1 MTGAYRRPSRSSH
14 RLITSDDPCKSL
26 AQGEVR
32 YFASMLDVAKA
43 FAKTPEPYK
52 QIVYDDGC
60 EVRHLNRDETWT
72 GVRLRLPRPRRR
84 GGRLMPIRLVSSRGV
99 RTRRRHA
106 EGVTNTGSRSSAN
119 APGHAEPPP
128 TALQAPQVGA
138 DTPGRARTRPDLQG
152 LRQRALHRGRPHIPL
167 AQGGE
172 PYRLDGL

>member
-84 GGRLMPIRLVSSRGV
+84 GGRLMPIRLCLEPRCPNPATARGRCDEHRKPIERERSRARRAATNGV
-99 RTRRRHA
+99 YKRRKWELTRRAVLARDPICKVCDNALSTEVDH
-106 EGVTNTGSRSSAN
+106 TSR
-119 APGHAEPPP
+119 
-128 TALQAPQVGA
+128 
-138 DTPGRARTRPDLQG
+138 
-152 LRQRALHRGRPHIPL
+152 
-167 AQGGE
+167 
-172 PYRLDGL
+172 